1 MRFPYINHTVYFVR
15 FQVQFVPV
23 SVGDDYGKLYIDDDA
38 AEADDDYFSVEDL
51 AMCLIYF
58 EEVAITAHIEA
69 YGAASQANLGDDVIR
84 HIAKYRETQP
94 DERSY

>member
-1 MRFPYINHTVYFVR
+1 MRFPYINRTVYFVR

-38 AEADDDYFSVEDL
+38 AEASGDHFSVEDL

-58 EEVAITAHIEA
+58 EEVEIAAHMEA
-69 YGAASQANLGDDVIR
+69 YGATLQANLGEDAIQ
-84 HIAKYRETQP
+84 HIAGYRETQP
-94 DERSY
+94 NERRY